1 MSCKMNDNCCQQ
13 SDLCPDN
20 KTCKPF
26 YSPQQPWKR
35 FTCEC
40 KDGYHGDNCD
50 QPITSCQGYAQG
62 SRKWGKY
69 KIVDPGDNSVYEV
82 YCHFDSDGAWT
93 LIQSFSFANGSAGTS
108 FQQFRNPLSHSH
120 PVGENDLAWSGYR
133 LRKSRMQS
141 IEDDAKLVLFT
152 CDHIKTSNVEES
164 DYLKI
169 LLTDLVEKFL
179 ELNGYSS
186 NLPIQRGKIGG
197 MQLIRNDRCLF
208 NLFQYFPANMYASSY
223 LFECGITPSPK
234 SASCNSQS
242 RYSAFGNYDGA
253 NACFE
258 IAHRCVISSESTTQ
272 LWFGH

>member
-1 MSCKMNDNCCQQ
+1 MNDNCCQQ

-40 KDGYHGDNCD
+40 KDAYHGDNCD
-50 QPITSCQGYAQG
+50 QPIRSCQGYAQG
-62 SRKWGKY
+62 SRKSGKY
-69 KIVDPGDNSVYEV
+69 KIMDPGDNSVYEV

-141 IEDDAKLVLFT
+141 IEDDAKFLRFT
-152 CDHIKTSNVEES
+152 CDYIKTSNVEES
-164 DYLKI
+164 DYLQI
-169 LLTDLVEKFL
+169 LLTDLVKKFL

-186 NLPIQRGKIGG
+186 NLPIERGKIGG
-197 MQLIRNDRCLF
+197 MQLIRNDQCLF
-208 NLFQYFPANMYASSY
+208 NLFQYLSTNMYASSY
-223 LFECGITPSPK
+223 LFQCGITPTPK
-234 SASCNSQS
+234 SASASCHSQS
-242 RYSAFGNYDGA
+242 RYSAFGNYDDDD
-253 NACFE
+253 ACFE

>member
-1 MSCKMNDNCCQQ
+1 MKYNCCQQ
-13 SDLCPDN
+13 SDLCPKN

-26 YSPQQPWKR
+26 NSQEKSWKR

-40 KDGYHGDNCD
+40 PDGYHGDNCD
-50 QPITSCQGYAQG
+50 QPIRSCGGYLDVPRESGIYKVVDSDG
-62 SRKWGKY
+62 SEY
-69 KIVDPGDNSVYEV
+69 KV

-93 LIQSFSFANGSAGTS
+93 QSFSFANGSANTS
-108 FQQFRNPLSHSH
+108 FQQFRNPLSQSH

-169 LLTDLVEKFL
+169 LLTDVVEKFL
-179 ELNGYSS
+179 ELSGYGS

-197 MQLIRNDRCLF
+197 TQLIRNDRCLF